1 MRIGVEATCWNHRRG
16 YGRHLRSL
24 LPALIETEPL
34 DEYVVFL
41 DGPEN
46 DLYPL
51 PPQAQVVRVTAK
63 RSTLE
68 AAAADSHRRLTD
80 LWAMSRALSSARL
93 DCLLFPT
100 VYSYVP
106 VATAA
111 AKVVIIHD
119 VIAERFPGHVFP
131 NRAERLRWRFKSALA
146 RAQAD
151 RLLTVSDYSRREL
164 VDHFGLSPDQVAVVG
179 EAPDPI
185 FRPRPEARLPAAVRR
200 LGIGDGDRLI
210 AYVGGFG
217 PHKNLSR
224 LLEAFAR
231 LAAEPRHDD
240 LRLVLVGDYENDS
253 FSSEYK
259 ALRAVRRGEPHESK
273 IEFAGF
279 LADEEL
285 TDLLNRSTMLVL
297 PSLMEGL
304 GLPALEA
311 AACGIPAVVTRNS
324 PLPELLGEGAIAV
337 DPLSPAEIAQAITRL
352 LDDDEL
358 RLRAGREALAA
369 ARRLSSRDAARE
381 LGAILRENM
390 PLDPL
395 RHEQTA

>member
-24 LPALIETEPL
+24 LPALIETEPS

-41 DGPEN
+41 DGPES

-51 PPQAQVVRVTAK
+51 PPAANVVRVAASRPTQK
-63 RSTLE
+63 
-68 AAAADSHRRLTD
+68 AAAADSRRRLAD

-106 VATAA
+106 VATSA
-111 AKVVIIHD
+111 AKLVMIHD

-131 NRAERLRWRFKSALA
+131 NRAERLRWRLKSALA

-151 RLLTVSDYSRREL
+151 RLITVSDYSRRGL

-179 EAPDPI
+179 EAPDPV

-200 LGIGDGDRLI
+200 LGISESDRFI
-210 AYVGGFG
+210 TYVGGFG
-217 PHKNLSR
+217 PHKNLPR

-231 LAAEPRHDD
+231 LAAEPRRDD

-259 ALRAVRRGEPHESK
+259 VLRAALRGELEESRVV
-273 IEFAGF
+273 FAGF

-285 TDLLNRSTMLVL
+285 TDLLNRSSMLVL

-311 AACGIPAVVTRNS
+311 AACGIPTVVTRNS
-324 PLPELLGEGAIAV
+324 PLPELLSEGAIAV

-358 RLRAGREALAA
+358 RTRTGHAALAA
-369 ARRLSSRDAARE
+369 ARRLSPRSAARE
-381 LGAILRENM
+381 LGNILRDTL
-390 PLDPL
+390 PDRL